1 MSRFLLFLS
10 VYFVP
15 YFSLGIS
22 YQEYIYMHNSN
33 QCSNYF
39 EHIEDKHSL
48 PKHLLRSISAVET
61 GRWHSQSQLYFFWPW
76 AVNQGG
82 RAYYYANKEEAIR
95 EVRKMLEK
103 GLTSIDIGC
112 MQINLHHHS
121 DAFLNLNQA
130 FEPKDNIEY
139 AAYFLKHNYKKYYN
153 WFEAVASYHS
163 KADIGKS
170 YAEKVLKIRANY
182 ETQKLSY
189 NPCMS
194 AIGEIISCNSDKGT
208 LSSIRK
214 EKLPFVSSTVN
225 NNLMPKIKPR
235 KDSKRLKSSM
245 IPYSVSIEK
254 D

>member
-1 MSRFLLFLS
+1 MSRFLLLLS
-10 VYFVP
+10 VYLVP
-15 YFSLGIS
+15 CFSFGIS

-39 EHIEDKHSL
+39 EHIEEKHDL
-48 PKHLLRSISAVET
+48 PKNLLRSISAIET

-95 EVRKMLEK
+95 EVKKMLKK

-121 DAFLNLNQA
+121 NAFLNLDQA

-139 AAYFLKHNYKKYYN
+139 AASFLKRNYKRYYN

-170 YAEKVLKIRANY
+170 YAEKVLKVRSNY
-182 ETQKLSY
+182 ETNKMAY
-189 NPCMS
+189 HPCMS
-194 AIGEIISCNSDKGT
+194 VTGEIISCNSDKGS
-208 LSSIRK
+208 LSSSKK
-214 EKLPFVSSTVN
+214 EKLPFISSTVN
-225 NNLMPKIKPR
+225 NDLMPKVKPR
-235 KDSKRLKSSM
+235 KESKRLKSNM
-245 IPYSVSIEK
+245 IPYSVSIEEN
-254 D
+254 